1 MANPIIWS
9 VYNMIRLVPSGV
21 VTTVCCNLAM
31 VDEDI
36 RVSGNVNQH
45 VPFKSPTD
53 PGFIPFDQLTEA
65 ETIAWVQEQLGPE
78 KIAQYQRALQ
88 MSLDERKVKTA
99 QGVPW

>member
-1 MANPIIWS
+1 
-9 VYNMIRLVPSGV
+9 MIRLVPSGV

-31 VDEDI
+31 VDGDI

-99 QGVPW
+99 QGVPWS